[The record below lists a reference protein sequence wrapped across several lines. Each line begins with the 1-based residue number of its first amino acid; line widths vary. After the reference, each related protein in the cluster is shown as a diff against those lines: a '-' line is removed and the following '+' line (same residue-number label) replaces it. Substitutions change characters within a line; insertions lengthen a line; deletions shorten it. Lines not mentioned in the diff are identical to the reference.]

1 MGWGGKKEILEKGGR
16 CVSLGKGGRG
26 MGKRER
32 RSRWTGDERKRG
44 RRNQYLSDRAHIIS
58 DARPR
63 RSNLPEALGCAHAWP
78 VNGLPAF
85 GVKACKDQQR
95 RFDWGEGLETPM
107 KRGRQKG
114 CVLIGPRACHAD
126 WWATKDRARK
136 SNCECVWERA
146 KRNRGATGK

>member
-1 MGWGGKKEILEKGGR
+1 MGWGGKKEILEEGGR

-26 MGKRER
+26 MGTRER
-32 RSRWTGDERKRG
+32 WSRWTGDERKRG

-85 GVKACKDQQR
+85 GAR
-95 RFDWGEGLETPM
+95 
-107 KRGRQKG
+107 
-114 CVLIGPRACHAD
+114 
-126 WWATKDRARK
+126 RARINSDDLIRGK
-136 SNCECVWERA
+136 GL
-146 KRNRGATGK
+146 KR